1 MRKRMVLFLH
11 TGYAG
16 SEAVDFYEINEDA
29 SEEHMDEFAYEE
41 ALSNAERY
49 GLYPPECLDE
59 NLYFP
64 EEDISWGIEGHWE
77 LYTPDKHDMFSHTGT
92 PEFQELDL

>member
-1 MRKRMVLFLH
+1 MRKKVVLFLS

-16 SEAVDFYEINEDA
+16 SEAVNFYEINEDA

-41 ALSNAERY
+41 AISNAEQY
-49 GLYPPECLDE
+49 GIYSPECLDE
-59 NLYFP
+59 NPAL
-64 EEDISWGIEGHWE
+64 EENISWNIEGHWE
-77 LYTPDKHDMFSHTGT
+77 LYNPDEHDMFSHTGT

>member
-1 MRKRMVLFLH
+1 MRKKVVLFLS
-11 TGYAG
+11 TGYTG

-41 ALSNAERY
+41 AISNAERY
-49 GLYPPECLDE
+49 GICSPECLDE
-59 NLYFP
+59 NPDFP
-64 EEDISWGIEGHWE
+64 EESVSWNIEGHWE
-77 LYTPDKHDMFSHTGT
+77 LYNPDEHDMLSPTGT